1 MAKRK
6 PSRAPRNPLCSSRRS
21 REISRRRFLVAGAY
35 VLGGAAYAGAQD
47 IAPSPS
53 VSYSLA
59 PVPKTP
65 AELRKQFTAPQIS
78 LLEKLNRRDVEH
90 LLRAEPAIPGLVVPE
105 TWGDDELVFSP
116 MPAASEWATPY
127 AKAIVVHQPMQVF
140 GAYENGQLIRW
151 GPVSTGRKETPTPA
165 GEYNLTWR
173 SRKRRSTDNDA
184 WVLEWYFNFVNER
197 GVSFHQFDL
206 PGYPAS
212 HACVRLLQRD
222 AMWLYEWGEQWT
234 LDPED
239 KRKIVTPGS
248 PVWIA
253 DVYDYK
259 APAPWSDPAIAA
271 QIIELI
277 AE

>member
-6 PSRAPRNPLCSSRRS
+6 RSRAPGNPVCSSHPS

-35 VLGGAAYAGAQD
+35 VLAGAAYAGAQD

-53 VSYSLA
+53 AGYSLV

-65 AELRKQFTAPQIS
+65 VELRQQFTAPQIS

-105 TWGDDELVFSP
+105 TWGDDELAFGP
-116 MPAASEWATPY
+116 MPAASEWAAPH

-140 GAYENGQLIRW
+140 GAYENGQLVRW

-173 SRKRRSTDNDA
+173 SRKRRSTDNEA

-212 HACVRLLQRD
+212 HACVRMLQRD
-222 AMWLYEWGEQWT
+222 AMWLYGWGEQWT

-248 PVWIA
+248 AVLIA
-253 DVYDYK
+253 GVYDYK
-259 APAPWSDPAIAA
+259 APAPWSDPANAA
-271 QIIELI
+271 HVIDLTR
-277 AE
+277 